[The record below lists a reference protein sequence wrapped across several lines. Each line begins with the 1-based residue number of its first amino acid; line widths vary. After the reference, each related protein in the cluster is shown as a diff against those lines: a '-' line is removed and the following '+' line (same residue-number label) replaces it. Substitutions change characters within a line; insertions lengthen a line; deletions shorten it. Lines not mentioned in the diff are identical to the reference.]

1 MSEQQSSHPERK
13 PNRLLQEQSPYLRQH
28 AYNPVDWYPWGQE
41 ALARAKAE
49 DKPILLSIGY
59 SACHWCHVME
69 RESFENETIARQ
81 MNENFVPVKVDR
93 EERPDLDQI
102 YMDAVQVLTGRG
114 GWPLTVFLTPDGKPF
129 YGGTYFP
136 PEDRHGIA
144 GFPRVLTAIADAYH
158 NRPADVQQN
167 VERLTMA
174 IAALADY
181 KPQPGE
187 MRTDLALAGARALAQ
202 SYDRAHGGI
211 GGAPKFPN
219 TFVFSLFLR
228 MYAGGGEQTF
238 GDMVHE
244 TLLKMGKGGIYDQL
258 GGGFHRYSVD
268 ERWLVPHFE
277 KMLYDNALLAR
288 LYLEAGCALNQP
300 EFFRIAGETLDY
312 ILREMT
318 SPEGGFYSSQDADS
332 EGEEGRFFLWTPAEL
347 RTVLGEELAPL
358 TARFFDVSDDGNF
371 EGRNILH
378 RTIEL
383 AEAARMFKR
392 PLEKISASIRTAR
405 ELLFYARERRVKPG
419 RDEKI
424 LAAWNGMMISAL
436 AEGYRVLGDERFL
449 QAAARA
455 ADFVR
460 TGLWDGRALRRSFKD
475 GLARFNGY
483 LEDYS
488 LIVSALVDLYEAS
501 LDRHYLK
508 FARELAEVML
518 ERFADR
524 ENGGFFFTSDDHEN
538 LITRG
543 KAAFDGSTPSGNS
556 AAVMALLRLHSY
568 SDDQRYIAEAEKTL
582 RLFAPF
588 MEKQPF
594 AFSHMLEAADF
605 FQRGPTEI
613 VIIAEPGTTQMF
625 EWLKGLGLMYVPN
638 RAIFAV
644 DPNGADDALLPE
656 AAAGKKQI
664 AGRITAYV
672 CRERVCSPPITSLDG
687 LKATLDAH
695 EHRIN
700 EPRATAE

>member
-1 MSEQQSSHPERK
+1 MSEEHSSDPQRK
-13 PNRLLQEQSPYLRQH
+13 ANRLLQEQSPYLRQH
-28 AYNPVDWYPWGQE
+28 AHNPVDWYPWGQE

-69 RESFENETIARQ
+69 RESFENDAIARL
-81 MNENFVPVKVDR
+81 MNDNFVPIKVDR

-136 PEDRHGIA
+136 PEDRHGLA
-144 GFPRVLTAIADAYH
+144 GFPRVLTAITDAYR
-158 NRPADVQQN
+158 NRPDDVQQN
-167 VERLTMA
+167 VERLTAA

-181 KPQPGE
+181 KPQPGA
-187 MRTDLALAGARALAQ
+187 MRADLALAGARALAQ

-228 MYAGGGEQTF
+228 MYAAQGEQTF
-238 GDMVHE
+238 GDMVSE
-244 TLLKMGKGGIYDQL
+244 TLLKMAKGGIYDQL

-300 EFFRIAGETLDY
+300 ELFSVARETLDY
-312 ILREMT
+312 VLREMT

-332 EGEEGRFFLWTPAEL
+332 EGEEGSFFLWTPAEL
-347 RTVLGEELAPL
+347 HTVLGGELTPL
-358 TARFFDVSDDGNF
+358 MARFFDVSEEGNF
-371 EGRNILH
+371 ERHNILH
-378 RTIEL
+378 RTIEP
-383 AEAARMFKR
+383 AEAARMFKQ
-392 PLEKISASIRTAR
+392 PLEEINASIETAR
-405 ELLFYARERRVKPG
+405 QLLFQARERRVKPG

-436 AEGYRVLGDERFL
+436 AEGFRVLGDERFL

-455 ADFVR
+455 VDFVR
-460 TGLWDGRALRRSFKD
+460 TRLWDGRALRRSFKD

-483 LEDYS
+483 LEDYG
-488 LIVSALVDLYEAS
+488 LIVGALVDIYEAS
-501 LDRHYLK
+501 FDPGYLE

-518 ERFADR
+518 QRFADQD
-524 ENGGFFFTSDDHEN
+524 NGGFFFTSDDHER

-556 AAVMALLRLHSY
+556 AAVTALLRLHSY
-568 SDDQRYIAEAEKTL
+568 LGDQRYMDEAEKTL

-594 AFSHMLEAADF
+594 AFSHMLEAADL

-613 VIIAEPGTTQMF
+613 VIIAEAGTAQRL
-625 EWLKGLGLMYVPN
+625 EWMKRLGLTYVPN
-638 RAIFAV
+638 RAIFLV
-644 DPNGADDALLPE
+644 DPNSAEDALLPE

-672 CRERVCSPPITSLDG
+672 CRGRTCSPPITSLEELWAG
-687 LKATLDAH
+687 LSAG
-695 EHRIN
+695 
-700 EPRATAE
+700 